1 MRSPFA
7 GAISRVRPRNS
18 SPVPLV
24 SRSRFAG
31 MFGAVSGDENLT
43 AKYGEVGTLFAV
55 VSRLATAVAKVEWT
69 LYNTATSGL
78 PEDRTPNITHAS
90 VKFWGKPNPHM
101 HRRRF
106 VETVQQHIDLV
117 GEGAPVLSVV
127 KIGNDRVPIE
137 AWPVR
142 PDRIKPVPDPYDF
155 LSGYV
160 YTAADGQK
168 VPLDLDECKRLIMP
182 NPNDPYRGIGPVQAI
197 LTDLDSVRYSAE
209 WQRNFFLNSAEPG
222 GVIEVPETL
231 GDREYDRLKAQWD
244 SGHRGV
250 QKAHRVALLEA
261 GAKWNGT
268 TYTQRDM
275 QFAELRGIG
284 RDVIM
289 EAFGFPKPILGI
301 VEDVNRANA
310 DAAEYLFS
318 KWLIEERLDRWKDWL
333 NFDILPMYGRTAVG
347 LEWDY
352 CSPVAENTDVRNGA
366 VTANA
371 NAADKLI
378 RLGGDPAEVMA
389 YLGMPDIPF
398 DRSAMTSTAIPPGD
412 PQNAGQGSA

>member
-7 GAISRVRPRNS
+7 RTRAPRNS

-24 SRSRFAG
+24 SRTGFAG
-31 MFGAVSGDENLT
+31 LFGGASTDERLMS
-43 AKYGEVGTLFAV
+43 KYGEVGTLFGV
-55 VSRLATAVAKVEWT
+55 VSRLATAVAKAEWT
-69 LYNTATSGL
+69 LYDTTASGL
-78 PEDRTPNITHAS
+78 PEDRTPNTTHAS
-90 VKFWGKPNPHM
+90 VKFWARPNPQM

-106 VETVQQHIDLV
+106 VETVEQHIDLI
-117 GEGAPVLSVV
+117 GEGAPVLSVA
-127 KIGNDRVPIE
+127 KIGPDRIPIE

-142 PDRIKPVPDPYDF
+142 PDRIKPVADPYDF
-155 LSGYV
+155 ISGYV
-160 YTAADGQK
+160 YTAPDGQK
-168 VPLDLDECKRLIMP
+168 VPLEPDECKRLIMP
-182 NPNDPYRGIGPVQAI
+182 NPNDPYRGLGPVQA
-197 LTDLDSVRYSAE
+197 LLSDLDSIRYAAD

-244 SGHRGV
+244 AGHRGV

-268 TYTQRDM
+268 SYSQRDM
-275 QFAELRGIG
+275 QFAELRGVG

-301 VEDVNRANA
+301 TENVNRANA
-310 DAAEYLFS
+310 EAAEYLFS
-318 KWLIEERLDRWKDWL
+318 KWLVEDRLDRWKDWL
-333 NFDILPMYGRTAVG
+333 NFDILPMYGRTSQG

-352 CSPVAENTDVRNGA
+352 CSPVSENSDARNSA

-371 NAADKLI
+371 GAADKLI
-378 RLGGDPAEVMA
+378 RLGGDPSEVMN
-389 YLGMPDIPF
+389 YLGMPDITF
-398 DRSAMTSTAIPPGD
+398 DRSAMVTSTIPPGD
-412 PQNAGQGSA
+412 QSAPDPGSA

>member
-1 MRSPFA
+1 M
-7 GAISRVRPRNS
+7 
-18 SPVPLV
+18 PLV
-24 SRSRFAG
+24 SRSGFAAL
-31 MFGAVSGDENLT
+31 FGAGSGGNELM
-43 AKYGEVGTLFAV
+43 AKYGEVGTLFGV

-69 LYNTATSGL
+69 LYNMADSGL
-78 PEDRTPNITHAS
+78 PEDRTPNTTHAS
-90 VKFWGKPNPHM
+90 VRFWAKPNPHM

-106 VETVQQHIDLV
+106 VETVEQHIDLV
-117 GEGAPVLSVV
+117 GEGAPVLSVA
-127 KIGNDRVPIE
+127 KIGNDRVPLE

-168 VPLDLDECKRLIMP
+168 VPLELDECKRLIMP
-182 NPNDPYRGIGPVQAI
+182 NPNDPYRGLGPVQAI
-197 LTDLDSVRYSAE
+197 LTDLDSVRYSTE

-231 GDREYDRLKAQWD
+231 GDREYDRLREQWD

-268 TYTQRDM
+268 SFSQRDM
-275 QFAELRGIG
+275 QFAELRGVG

-301 VEDVNRANA
+301 TEDVNRANA
-310 DAAEYLFS
+310 EAAEYLFS
-318 KWLIEERLDRWKDWL
+318 KWLVEDRLDRWKDWL
-333 NFDILPMYGRTAVG
+333 NFDILPMYGRTAEG

-352 CSPVAENTDVRNGA
+352 CSPVSENSDARNSA

-371 NAADKLI
+371 GAADKLI
-378 RLGGDPAEVMA
+378 RLGGDPSEVMN
-389 YLGMPDIPF
+389 YLGMPDIKF
-398 DRSAMTSTAIPPGD
+398 DRSAMAAPAIPPGD
-412 PQNAGQGSA
+412 QSAPDPGSA